1 MKSSLSQADG
11 GIVLVKSLTAIDVC
25 TFQQCAKL
33 AVSYLLSYNRWLV
46 STIGLEVWI
55 MCPAW
60 MAVRCFMSR
69 NCNWCDDYGAVRI
82 FVSQEL
88 VNTCICVCVGV
99 CVSVCICCLGLLIC
113 AAVGFVLLFKIFTR
127 NTIVY
132 YGWVDLT
139 ESLLSSSTLPVNAF
153 LCLLVCTCLR
163 K

>member
-46 STIGLEVWI
+46 RIIGLEVWI

-82 FVSQEL
+82 FVSQESKYMDL
-88 VNTCICVCVGV
+88 RVCWCVCE
-99 CVSVCICCLGLLIC
+99 CVY
-113 AAVGFVLLFKIFTR
+113 LLFGITYMCCCWICFA
-127 NTIVY
+127 V
-132 YGWVDLT
+132 
-139 ESLLSSSTLPVNAF
+139 
-153 LCLLVCTCLR
+153 
-163 K
+163 